1 MFVLLSL
8 KDLGPGRYNG
18 PKYGAEALAQSYL
31 DDRESIKILDIAA
44 GTGFLGEEVRI
55 NTIL

>member
-1 MFVLLSL
+1 M
-8 KDLGPGRYNG
+8 
-18 PKYGAEALAQSYL
+18 YGAEALAQSYL